1 LGYTNN
7 IELEL
12 INNQQIK
19 EEQKMKRLSNW
30 LKSLR
35 PVKIL
40 AATFIGMVLF
50 ISQACDA
57 ASATKPD
64 TEKSEYYAPKD
75 VKARS
80 PYEGGMN
87 NFSDVDPRAKDAKTE
102 AKVNAQSLK
111 GQAESNIGNKGSI
124 NAVENIRRV
133 ANDSG
138 KLGRNIQDKAE
149 SATDKLG
156 EETGSFVDSAKQ
168 GLKNIKNNAQDA
180 PGYISDKSERAFGNP
195 LNGIKEGTK
204 DAGNAVK
211 RTLKEADD
219 KSSKSAYDTG
229 RNLDQKGETL
239 IEEARQAVKDVLD

>member
-1 LGYTNN
+1 
-7 IELEL
+7 
-12 INNQQIK
+12 
-19 EEQKMKRLSNW
+19 MKRLSTW

-40 AATFIGMVLF
+40 SAALICMLLF
-50 ISQACDA
+50 VSQACDA

-64 TEKSEYYAPKD
+64 TGKSENYLPKDEKSK
-75 VKARS
+75 S

-87 NFSDVDPRAKDAKTE
+87 NFSDIDARAKDTKTE
-102 AKVNAQSLK
+102 AKVKAEALK
-111 GQAESNIGNKGSI
+111 ERAESNIGNKGSI
-124 NAVENIRRV
+124 NAVENVRRV
-133 ANDSG
+133 ADDSS
-138 KLGRNIQDKAE
+138 KLGKNIQGKAE

-168 GLKNIKNNAQDA
+168 GLKNIKDNTLDA
-180 PGYISDKSERAFGNP
+180 PGYVSDKSGRTFSNP
-195 LNGIKEGTK
+195 IEGLKEGTK

-211 RTLKEADD
+211 RTFREADD

-229 RNLDQKGETL
+229 RTVDEQGKNL